1 MKKTTECS
9 MSKQAMIFDLEQG
22 LVAEYRA
29 LDLCQFL
36 LKILPDTA
44 DQKIITRIIKDE
56 QRHVKIVQGLKNDI
70 INFYQS

>member
-22 LVAEYRA
+22 LAAEYRA
-29 LDLCQFL
+29 LDLCQFIIKL
-36 LKILPDTA
+36 LPDKG
-44 DQKIITRIIKDE
+44 DQEIIAKIIKDE
-56 QRHVKIVQGLKNDI
+56 QRHIKVVGDLKNDI